1 MGFSLFSEENVNFGT
16 MTIVAQNI
24 TKHYDTQCVLDDISF
39 TLKKSEITGFL
50 GVNGAG
56 KTTTMKILT
65 GYLQDWDGTV
75 TVFGKDLRK
84 NSLAIRK
91 EIGYLPEHNPLDE
104 QLYIR
109 EYLQYVAGLYLP
121 KKEVQKAINKV
132 IEKVALGKEQH
143 KKIGQLS
150 KGYKQRVGLAQ
161 ALIHKPQILILDEP
175 TTGLDP
181 KQLEHIRQLI
191 KEESKNKI
199 VLFSTHIMQEVEAI
213 CDRTLIINN
222 GKIVSDS
229 KTTSNLQTVRVAFA
243 ESIANLQLPFEAN
256 IEKIAPNNFLIHTN
270 HEQDIRPIL
279 FNFAKEN
286 NLTLL
291 HLSEEKRAI
300 EAIFQQETK

>member
-1 MGFSLFSEENVNFGT
+1 
-16 MTIVAQNI
+16 MTILAENI
-24 TKHYDTQCVLDDISF
+24 TKHYGTQCVLDDISF

-75 TVFGKDLRK
+75 KVFGKDLRK
-84 NSLAIRK
+84 NSLAIRE

-121 KKEVQKAINKV
+121 KKEVQKAINQV

-191 KEESKNKI
+191 KEEAKDKI
-199 VLFSTHIMQEVEAI
+199 VLFSTHIMQEVEAM

-229 KTTSNLQTVRVAFA
+229 KTASNLQTVRIKFA
-243 ESIANLQLPFEAN
+243 ESIENLQLPFEAN
-256 IEKIAPNNFLIHTN
+256 IEKMATNSFLIHTN

-300 EAIFQQETK
+300 ETIFQQETK